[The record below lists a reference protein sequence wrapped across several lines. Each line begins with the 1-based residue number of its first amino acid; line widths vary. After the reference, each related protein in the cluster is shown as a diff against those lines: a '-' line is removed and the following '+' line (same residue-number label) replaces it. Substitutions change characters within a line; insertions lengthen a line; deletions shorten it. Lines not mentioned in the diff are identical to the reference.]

1 MPESTL
7 QFRIMEPPKMIS
19 RISALFLLGFAAAC
33 AAQTAPLTP
42 PVAPVRPVTDTY
54 FGTTVVDP
62 YRWMETSTDELMAYM
77 KAENAVTVQALAP
90 FAAQD
95 AKILDELT
103 KLSDTVDIVSN
114 PQRTLDKF
122 FYLEL
127 PTGKSD
133 YRLMTRAV
141 GGGPSRLLLD
151 PATLAENGKHAAI
164 DYYVPSPDGR
174 YVAVGVSLG
183 GSENSVLHVVDATTG
198 KLLSESIS
206 RAQEGNPSWAD
217 DSKGFY
223 FTRLQPMAEGAPAKT
238 KYDNERVYYH
248 RLGASEESDRPVFG
262 ADITTDPALP
272 KNGNVFVS
280 VVPGTGMILA
290 GQTSGVV
297 ETPALWIRRTESSP
311 WIQVVTHDDGMMSM
325 ALHGTRAY
333 ILTKGGASGAVSN
346 GRVISFDL
354 AHETSA
360 AAKVVVPES
369 DLILSARTDTGLAA
383 AGDALYVFGFRDGL
397 SVVTRIP
404 YDEHAKRA
412 ELKLPMS
419 GTIGGIDADYRRPG
433 ITLSMV
439 GWTKPRLIYAY
450 APAAHSFSDT
460 HLQPKNPIDM
470 SAIESVE
477 VQARSADG
485 TMVPLSILYK
495 KGMALDGSHP
505 ALLEAYGAYGY
516 SILPFYASS
525 FLPWL
530 NRGGIFALAHVRG
543 GGEKGEAWHLAGMK
557 ETKQHTIDDFVGCA
571 QYLIDKKYT
580 SPAHLGIEGT
590 SAGGI
595 AVGGFLTQH
604 PKLVAAVLYRVGIT
618 DILRSEQRATGAE
631 NAYEYGSVKIEP
643 EFRAMY
649 AISPYAHVQDGFKYP
664 AVMLETGANDPRV
677 TSWMLTKMTARLQ
690 AANASTNPIL
700 LRVDFD
706 AGHGIGSNRTQALKL
721 AADEYT
727 FLGWRLG
734 MDGFTPTATTT
745 PAATP
750 AAAK

>member
-1 MPESTL
+1 MRP
-7 QFRIMEPPKMIS
+7 IIS
-19 RISALFLLGFAAAC
+19 RSNALFLLAYPAFC

-42 PVAPVRPVTDTY
+42 PVAPVIPITDTY
-54 FGTTVVDP
+54 FGTPVVDP
-62 YRWMETSTDELMAYM
+62 YRWMETSTDDLMAYM
-77 KAENAVTVQALAP
+77 KAENAVTVQALQP
-90 FAAQD
+90 FATQD
-95 AKILDELT
+95 AKILAELT

-114 PQRTLDKF
+114 PDRELDRF

-127 PTGKSD
+127 PSGKSD
-133 YRLMTRAV
+133 YLLMTRAA

-164 DYYVPSPDGR
+164 DYYVPSPDGK

-183 GSENSVLHVVDATTG
+183 GSENSVLHVVETATG

-206 RAQEGNPSWAD
+206 RAQEANPSWTD

-223 FTRLQPMAEGAPAKT
+223 FTRLQAMAPTAPAST

-248 RLGASEESDRPVFG
+248 RLGAGEADRQVFG
-262 ADITTDPALP
+262 PDITTDPALP

-280 VVPGTGMILA
+280 VVPGTGMIVA

-297 ETPALWIRRTESSP
+297 ETPALWVRRSESGP
-311 WIQVVTHDDGMMSM
+311 WIQVVKHEDGMMDI
-325 ALHGTRAY
+325 ALHGTRAF
-333 ILTKGGASGAVSN
+333 IRTKGGANGAVSN
-346 GRVISFDL
+346 GRVVSFDL
-354 AHETSA
+354 AIETFA
-360 AAKVVVPES
+360 AARVVLPES
-369 DLILSARTDTGLAA
+369 SLILSARTGEGVACA
-383 AGDALYVFGFRDGL
+383 SDALYVQGFRDGL
-397 SVVTRIP
+397 GVVTRIP
-404 YDEHAKRA
+404 YSAQSKGT

-419 GTIGGIDADYRRPG
+419 GTVGGIGADYRRPG

-439 GWTKPRLIYAY
+439 GWTAPRLIYAY
-450 APAAHSFSDT
+450 APASRSFLNT
-460 HLQPKNPIDM
+460 HLQARNPIDM
-470 SAIESVE
+470 SAIRSVE
-477 VQARSADG
+477 VQAKSTDG

-495 KGMALDGSHP
+495 RGMAFNGSHP

-516 SILPFYASS
+516 SISPFYASS

-530 NRGGIFALAHVRG
+530 NRGGVFAFAHVRG
-543 GGEKGEAWHLAGMK
+543 GGEKGEAWHLDGMK
-557 ETKQHTIDDFVGCA
+557 TTKQHTIDDFVACA
-571 QYLIDKKYT
+571 HYLIDEKYT
-580 SPAHLGIEGT
+580 SPAHLAIEGT

-604 PKLVAAVLYRVGIT
+604 PELVAAVLYRVGIT
-618 DILRSEQRATGAE
+618 DILRSEQRASGAE
-631 NAYEYGSVKIEP
+631 NAFEYGSVKIEP

-649 AISPYAHVQDGFKYP
+649 AISPYAHVQDGFNYP

-690 AANASTNPIL
+690 AANTSSNPIL

-734 MDGFTPTATTT
+734 MDGF
-745 PAATP
+745 AATAAAMP